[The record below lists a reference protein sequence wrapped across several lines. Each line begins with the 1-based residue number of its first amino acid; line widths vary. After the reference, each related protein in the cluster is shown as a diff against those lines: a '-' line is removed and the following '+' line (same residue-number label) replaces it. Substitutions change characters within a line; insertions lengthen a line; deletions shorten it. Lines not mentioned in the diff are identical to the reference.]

1 MYFVKYVPTLVPMTK
16 RTLGPSPLSFIL
28 PPPQFIGTRT
38 IAIEDLSNYTHHAR
52 RSLKSCQG
60 AYASAGSEVGS
71 EVGSSSGAR
80 EGAVGSDGA
89 TARGKVGYKFR
100 LASHPKDFNCSDEFE
115 Y

>member
-1 MYFVKYVPTLVPMTK
+1 MYFVKHVPMTK
-16 RTLGPSPLSFIL
+16 RTPRPLYSSASPIY
-28 PPPQFIGTRT
+28 RYT

-115 Y
+115 YAR